1 MAVVEATALM
11 TTEQLLALPDDGVER
26 WLIRGQL
33 REKPASLGQLRGKK
47 MTVRNRWH
55 SRVMIRVGYLLES
68 WLQQQPEPRGSVL
81 GGEAGVRLRRDPDS
95 TVGVDV
101 VYVSAEVAARCPD
114 DTTLIDG
121 VPVLAVEILSPN
133 DTQDEI
139 NDKIDEYLA
148 VGVPVVW
155 IIDTRHRTVT
165 IYRPDQE
172 PEMVNAGQELS
183 GEPHLP
189 GFRVPVASLFT

>member
-1 MAVVEATALM
+1 MATAEATTRM

-33 REKPASLGQLRGKK
+33 REKP
-47 MTVRNRWH
+47 MTYRNRWH
-55 SRVMIRVGYLLES
+55 SRVTVRMARFLDV
-68 WLQQQPEPRGSVL
+68 WLDQQPEPRGSVL
-81 GGEAGVRLRRDPDS
+81 CGEAGVRLSRDPDS

-101 VYVSAEVAARCPD
+101 VYVSAEVAAQQAE

-139 NDKIDEYLA
+139 NEKIDTYLGA
-148 VGVPVVW
+148 GVALVW
-155 IIDTRHRTVT
+155 IIDPRRRTVT
-165 IYRPDQE
+165 IHRPGRE
-172 PEMVNAGQELS
+172 PEFVNALQELT

-189 GFRVPVASLFT
+189 GFRVPVAELFT